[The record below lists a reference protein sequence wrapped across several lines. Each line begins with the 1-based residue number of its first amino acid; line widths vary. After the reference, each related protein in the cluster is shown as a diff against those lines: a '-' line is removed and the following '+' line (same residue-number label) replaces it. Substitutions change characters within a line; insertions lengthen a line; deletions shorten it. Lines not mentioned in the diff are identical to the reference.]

1 LQDAVAD
8 GDTRTISMHHLHTG
22 ESITITYKRDG
33 RYDEAA
39 LNKLNW
45 FLRDWRENKAT
56 RMDPHLID
64 LVWDVYRDVDAT
76 QSIQVICGYRDE
88 HTNAMLHRRSNG
100 VAQHSLHMRGMA
112 MDFMIPGVPL
122 EKLRVVGLRLQR
134 GGVGYYPTSGSP
146 FVHMDVGGVRH
157 WPRMTREQLVRVFP
171 DGRTVHIP
179 TDGKPLKGY
188 ALALADLERRGGSP
202 SGMSLATARN
212 AGIDT
217 DAVASAAPHKRSLL
231 ASIFGSHEEDEDE
244 SKPAVQAPMQVAAAT
259 PKGAMEAVPLPKTRP
274 AQASMVVAM
283 ALPRVPSTSLNK
295 SRALAASQTPN
306 DIIRTRGYWVGQPD
320 VTPAGA
326 TASRHLA
333 ARMAA
338 AHGTDPMTTGGIPAG
353 WLPSNSA
360 AGDQRLAYAAQPERY
375 FAVRRASRRSVVMR
389 SVARATSIAVKA
401 PRAQKAAPVPMLDP
415 WLNAVAM
422 TPSVRNY
429 LSATQYGSRDFRNL
443 QPFLDKPTVT
453 VVMAFSEDPHH
464 GLRADSFTG
473 RAVVFVG
480 TMTFA
485 QGSLDNFSRTALLN

>member
-1 LQDAVAD
+1 
-8 GDTRTISMHHLHTG
+8 
-22 ESITITYKRDG
+22 
-33 RYDEAA
+33 
-39 LNKLNW
+39 
-45 FLRDWRENKAT
+45 
-56 RMDPHLID
+56 
-64 LVWDVYRDVDAT
+64 
-76 QSIQVICGYRDE
+76 
-88 HTNAMLHRRSNG
+88 
-100 VAQHSLHMRGMA
+100 MRGMA

-188 ALALADLERRGGSP
+188 ALALADIERHGGNP
-202 SGMSLATARN
+202 SGMSLAAARN

-217 DAVASAAPHKRSLL
+217 DVVASAAPRKNFFASL
-231 ASIFGSHEEDEDE
+231 FGSREKQEAETA
-244 SKPAVQAPMQVAAAT
+244 KPAAAPVRVAEVA
-259 PKGAMEAVPLPKTRP
+259 PKAQPEPVPLPKTRP
-274 AQASMVVAM
+274 AQAPVVVAM
-283 ALPRVPSTSLNK
+283 ALPPVDTSLNK
-295 SRALAASQTPN
+295 SRSLAASPTPTPN
-306 DIIRTRGYWVGQPD
+306 DIIRVRGYWVGRPD

-326 TASRHLA
+326 TASGHLA

-338 AHGTDPMTTGGIPAG
+338 NRGIDPTTTSSIPSG
-353 WLPSNSA
+353 WLPSEPA
-360 AGDQRLAYAAQPERY
+360 AGDQRLAYAAQPDRH
-375 FAVRRASRRSVVMR
+375 FAVSRAPHRSVVMR
-389 SVARATSIAVKA
+389 SAARATSIAVKA
-401 PRAQKAAPVPMLDP
+401 SPLQKASAAPLLDP

-429 LSATQYGSRDFRNL
+429 LSATQYGGRDFRNL
-443 QPFLDKPTVT
+443 QPFLNKPAMT
-453 VVMAFSEDPHH
+453 VVMAFSDDPHH

-485 QGSLDNFSRTALLN
+485 SWSDGSVSRTAFIN